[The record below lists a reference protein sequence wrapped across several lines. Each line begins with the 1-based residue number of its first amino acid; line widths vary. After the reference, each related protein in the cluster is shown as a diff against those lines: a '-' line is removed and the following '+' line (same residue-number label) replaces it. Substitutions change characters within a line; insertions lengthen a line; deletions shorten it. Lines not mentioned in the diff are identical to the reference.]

1 MKKILCLSLVV
12 LFSSTFYAQEADF
25 KKLDQYFDL
34 LEKNNRFMGSV
45 SLAKNGKIIYERNIG
60 YADVENKIK
69 SDLNTK
75 YRIGSISKTFTA
87 VLVLKAIEEK
97 KLSLSQTLDKF
108 FPQIK
113 NSEKISISDLLY
125 HRSGINNFTDRQDYL
140 NWNTFAKSEKEM
152 LDIIIKGGIDFQPNT
167 KSEYSNSNYL
177 LLSYILEKVYN
188 EKFSNLLNDKIVKVL
203 KLKNTYLGTRI
214 RTNFQEAYSYKFVQQ
229 FELEQETDMSIPI
242 GAGAVVS
249 NPKDLTIFAEG
260 LFNGKLISKKSL
272 KLMKTVNGSFGM
284 GLFVL
289 PFYDKLGYGHTGGI
303 DGFSSIFGYFEKDKI
318 AYALNSNGTRMNNN
332 DISIAVLSAA
342 YGKSFDL
349 PSFESIQLTSEDLDV
364 YLGEYSSAAIPINIK
379 ITKSGNSLI
388 AQGSGQPSITLES
401 SSKHTFRFDQADL
414 LMVFDP
420 EKNEMTLK
428 QAGGVFLFKKI

>member
-1 MKKILCLSLVV
+1 MKKILCLSLFV

-45 SLAKNGKIIYERNIG
+45 ALAQNGKIVYERNIG
-60 YADVENKIK
+60 YTDVENQIK
-69 SDLNTK
+69 SDINTK

-87 VLVLKAIEEK
+87 VLVLKAVKEK

-108 FPQIK
+108 YPQIK

-125 HRSGINNFTDRQDYL
+125 HRSGINNFTDQEDYL
-140 NWNTFAKSEKEM
+140 SWNTVAKSEKEM
-152 LDIIIKGGIDFQPNT
+152 LDIITKGGSDFQPNT

-188 EKFSNLLNDKIVKVL
+188 EKFANLLNDKIVKVL
-203 KLKNTYLGTRI
+203 KLKNTYLGTKI

-260 LFNGKLISKKSL
+260 LFKSKLISKKSL
-272 KLMKTVNGSFGM
+272 KLMKTINGSFGM

-289 PFYDKLGYGHTGGI
+289 PFYDKAGYGHTGGI

-318 AYALNSNGTRMNNN
+318 AYAINSNGTRMNNN

-342 YGKSFDL
+342 FGKSFDL
-349 PSFESIQLTSEDLDV
+349 PSFESIQLKSEDLDQ
-364 YLGEYSSAAIPINIK
+364 YLGEYSSEAIPINIK
-379 ITKSGNSLI
+379 ITKSGNILI
-388 AQGSGQPSITLES
+388 AQGSGQPSISLEAS
-401 SSKHTFRFDQADL
+401 TKHTFRFDQADL